1 MPVDALRERR
11 DRSRSRSRN
20 RRRTVRRP
28 RGRSRWHRARETSAA
43 HELSRV
49 FEFERGVFNA
59 VDPRLTRGDVERAD
73 AMDGVAGD
81 DEELSRV
88 RAGGVAHDD
97 VGDGEVD
104 GGARADLGGSAVED
118 EDARGG
124 GDEPALLP
132 TAEVVDPDVDVAL
145 RGRGVVGVGVGAQ
158 PAGVEA
164 AVAAL
169 APGGRD
175 AVVVHV
181 RAGNAGR
188 GQGSVVGKEGAPLRL
203 PRGRGSAWPAVPR
216 ILRPIRL
223 TCVPARRKPEVTCAT
238 AEPPPGG
245 VQPIRGVRA
254 GRGGRHR
261 DTTRRTPRR
270 ENGDTT

>member
-1 MPVDALRERR
+1 M
-11 DRSRSRSRN
+11 
-20 RRRTVRRP
+20 
-28 RGRSRWHRARETSAA
+28 
-43 HELSRV
+43 
-49 FEFERGVFNA
+49 
-59 VDPRLTRGDVERAD
+59 
-73 AMDGVAGD
+73 
-81 DEELSRV
+81 

-145 RGRGVVGVGVGAQ
+145 RGRGVVGVGGGAQ

-188 GQGSVVGKEGAPLRL
+188 GRGSVVGKAGGAAAVTQGKGKRL
-203 PRGRGSAWPAVPR
+203 ACRAENLTTDPFD
-216 ILRPIRL
+216 LRPRASQAGGDL
-223 TCVPARRKPEVTCAT
+223 RHRRA
-238 AEPPPGG
+238 AAGG

-254 GRGGRHR
+254 GEE
-261 DTTRRTPRR
+261 DAIATRRDGRRDARWRHNVTLGRDACAPRR
-270 ENGDTT
+270 AERSSGMFRPCRRPAR